1 MIDGR
6 ELGFGRVLFVLL
18 RTAGALRRMLGL
30 GVRDERSEGA
40 GLLEDEALHPIVV
53 EQDGLAALGRDRD
66 GLAGSDHGQADQEG
80 RTGLAHAVAEG
91 QALDGVGGDGV
102 GAVLALDVR
111 RPLRVDLKG
120 DAQVV
125 LVRLLAL
132 GEEEGVLA
140 GLLAP
145 LHVPHLGEVHAVDEV
160 DGRPVLALDRDDLG
174 GLPIVRADV
183 DELAGRVAEAHGVP
197 LGRTI
202 RGGLLRRGLEGP
214 EPVSEHRDG
223 LPTDELEVNPHC
235 FHTAPLRRMARKLG
249 TERALPARRSP
260 LNE

>member
-125 LVRLLAL
+125 LVRLLAH